1 MEQDTLQNRYIIIIV
16 IIIILIIILV
26 IIIFTL
32 FICMLNIFR
41 NFVSNIGE
49 ASFWLLEFN

>member
-16 IIIILIIILV
+16 IIIIPIIVLV
-26 IIIFTL
+26 IIVITL

-49 ASFWLLEFN
+49 ASFWLLAFN